1 MPGHEAS
8 VLIDRPV
15 SDVFEYM
22 DDISREHEWQPQ
34 LVEAEQEPPGPAAVG
49 TRRRYVSDFMG
60 RRVENT
66 YVIRSY
72 EPNRRIV
79 METTEDSSLNATT
92 EIRWRSTSGG
102 TEVTMS
108 FDGTPRGALSFLPRR
123 MLEATFDREVKS
135 ALARLKERLEQ

>member
-1 MPGHEAS
+1 MSGHEAS
-8 VLIDRPV
+8 VVIDRPV
-15 SDVFEYM
+15 KDVFEYM

-34 LVEAEQEPPGPAAVG
+34 LVEAEQAPPGPAAVG
-49 TRRRYVSDFMG
+49 TQRRYVSDFMG

-66 YVIRSY
+66 YVIRTY

-79 METTEDSSLNATT
+79 LETTEDSSLKATT
-92 EIRWRSTSGG
+92 EIRWRAASGG

-108 FDGTPRGALSFLPRR
+108 FDGTPTGALRFLPRR
-123 MLEATFDREVKS
+123 MLEATFDKEVKS